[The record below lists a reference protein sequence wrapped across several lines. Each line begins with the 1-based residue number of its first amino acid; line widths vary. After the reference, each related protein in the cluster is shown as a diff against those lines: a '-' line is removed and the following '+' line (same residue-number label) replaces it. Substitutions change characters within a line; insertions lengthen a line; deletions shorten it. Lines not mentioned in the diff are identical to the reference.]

1 MKFASFAG
9 VAFDL
14 LFSGRIM
21 KVLSPKIAGSQR
33 RGGFT
38 LVEILI
44 VVAIIGLLCAMLLPN
59 LVRARA
65 KSQQNIC
72 LNNLRQIEAS
82 LNQWALDYH
91 KQNSDVADWS
101 DLNPYLKKGPLAC
114 PNHPSG
120 LYSSSAGS
128 GYFVVSEAPL
138 CTLHGTVTDPL
149 PLF

>member
-1 MKFASFAG
+1 MALR
-9 VAFDL
+9 L
-14 LFSGRIM
+14 LSGRPEM
-21 KVLSPKIAGSQR
+21 KSYKQR
-33 RGGFT
+33 GFT

-59 LVRARA
+59 LIRARA
-65 KSQQNIC
+65 KTQQSDC

-82 LNQWALDYH
+82 LNEWALDFH
-91 KQNSDVADWS
+91 KQNTDVAVWT

-114 PNHPSG
+114 PNDPAG

-128 GYFVVSEAPL
+128 GYFVVSEAPF

-149 PLF
+149 PIF